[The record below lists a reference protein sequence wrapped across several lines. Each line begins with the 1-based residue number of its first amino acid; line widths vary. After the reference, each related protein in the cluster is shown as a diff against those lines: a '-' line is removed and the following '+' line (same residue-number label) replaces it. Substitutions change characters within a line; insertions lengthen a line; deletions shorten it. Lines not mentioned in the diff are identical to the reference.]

1 MPPGEDSYY
10 VGGAKKKAMHML
22 YSVMSKTV
30 LGKLMVSDHCENGI
44 REMKYLDELFEE
56 YRKEHP
62 GRQMPIWDE
71 MRKWALPVFEKETVH
86 LVEREV

>member
-1 MPPGEDSYY
+1 
-10 VGGAKKKAMHML
+10 ML

-56 YRKEHP
+56 YRKGRP
-62 GRQMPIWDE
+62 GRQMPTWDE
-71 MRKWALPVFEKETVH
+71 MRKWALPAFENADDYTPQKTNDASTTIPSQ
-86 LVEREV
+86 

>member
-1 MPPGEDSYY
+1 
-10 VGGAKKKAMHML
+10 ML

-56 YRKEHP
+56 LA
-62 GRQMPIWDE
+62 D
-71 MRKWALPVFEKETVH
+71 AFS
-86 LVEREV
+86 